1 MKKIFAALVS
11 FGILSASF
19 AQHPLGL
26 MVGDFN
32 SPYSYSLNPAL
43 SRTNPG
49 NRLYIN
55 WWGGSVNAE
64 NNFMSYNAPFRLGQ
78 WANGNYPEE
87 LVNTNGTLAFNQDWL
102 PTNLG
107 KDNWNLNYLNEVWGP
122 SIFFPLGSFGAMGFG
137 MKAVSGFS
145 INGLDADLGGIMRY
159 GMPQVNNK
167 VGQTINQ
174 NHFSMNTERYQE
186 WYMTFSGFNNTSKQ
200 HSWRWGVTTK
210 LLLGMGVGHL
220 GADDISFT
228 INSPTQVTINQ
239 MNARLLTSA
248 GNMRTLVRPFGGKFD
263 FVEGA
268 GAGMDVGVM
277 YEYRPNAGMK
287 RISNSM
293 CDREKSL
300 QYSWKWGASLTDL
313 GFISYWGRASEI
325 LSTGNQVWKID
336 PQIIQ
341 NGQYTQGDNKLDDL
355 HNRLFGD
362 LGANEEYEFL
372 SYSPVA
378 FNMQFDKRFFGGW
391 HLGAYWTHSLRQW
404 NSVGLRRASYLSVVP
419 RFQSEN
425 LEYGFPLT
433 LSHDY
438 TKQQVGAYVRMG
450 PVTIGSDN
458 LYGLSNYVANNN
470 YTGASFYFG
479 FRSKIGGCYNR
490 RDWYSFTQR
499 ETEYDTTYQY
509 DTVKIVVKKTINDT
523 TVVTER
529 NKVNP
534 EVAKISAEADK
545 LKADAIE
552 WKKREAQI
560 LADIKAKED
569 ELKKLKNS
577 PIPSPINNCDECKKQ
592 LTQAQIDVEKAK
604 ADLKNSY
611 EELGRVKA
619 QIAATEKKCDE
630 EKKKLQEANDRA
642 QAEILVWKGQKE
654 KADIEIVNL
663 KDQIKVTSS
672 GLSDKLL
679 SDCIAE
685 KTALQT
691 QLNEAKKCCTVTSV
705 LKLEVATLKN
715 EKLALENESLRNKA
729 QIEAL
734 KSQNSA
740 LGDRINLLENQKKK
754 CESDLALEKTKS
766 GSQIDATKAN
776 TDLINRI
783 NECDKQV
790 ALLKSEKSALE
801 LKIKNIESENKIC
814 QEKLTAASSKISAS
828 EDCTPFKTQN
838 AQLTAENEALKK
850 QIAQLTAEKKALSD
864 KINNTPLP
872 ASGEDCSPYKVK
884 IASLE
889 AQLAEAKKSSS
900 DITTLNAKIATLEA
914 QLAEAKKSSSDVTTL
929 NAKIASLEAQLAE
942 SKKSSSDVTALNA
955 KIVSLEAQLAEAKK
969 SSSDVTALN
978 AKIASLEAQ
987 LAEAKKSTTSAL
999 AQVSALQAE
1008 LKKCNDE
1015 KAAIQATASSS
1026 NNNAQLEAQI
1036 ADLQKQLASKN
1047 SEIQTLKSKLDECD
1061 NAKAQ
1066 IQASLN
1072 KCNQEKAK
1080 QTDEYEQLKAQIIQM
1095 DDDMGKLGEIIKK
1108 NNAEITRL
1116 KSEVSSLQAQ
1126 LKDCK
1131 SKIAPAPGD
1140 PEAN

>member
-11 FGILSASF
+11 FGILSTSI

-32 SPYSYSLNPAL
+32 SPYSFSLNPAL

-200 HSWRWGVTTK
+200 HSWRWGLTSK

-228 INSPTQVTINQ
+228 INSPTQLTINQ

-248 GNMRTLVRPFGGKFD
+248 GNMRTLINPFGGKFD
-263 FVEGA
+263 IVEGA

-287 RISNSM
+287 RLSNSM

-300 QYSWKWGASLTDL
+300 QYSWKWGASITDL

-336 PQIIQ
+336 PLIIQ

-378 FNMQFDKRFFGGW
+378 FNVQFDKRFFGGW

-545 LKADAIE
+545 LKKENDKLQQDKANCEKSKAQIALEKDNIQKELDKFKADAIE

-560 LADIKAKED
+560 LADIKAKEE

-577 PIPSPINNCDECKKQ
+577 PIPSPTNNCDECKKQ

-663 KDQIKVTSS
+663 KDQIKATSS

-691 QLNEAKKCCTVTSV
+691 QLNEAKKCCTETSV
-705 LKLEVATLKN
+705 LKLEIATLKN

-734 KSQNSA
+734 KSQNST

-776 TDLINRI
+776 TDLINKI
-783 NECDKQV
+783 NECDRQV
-790 ALLKSEKSALE
+790 ALLKSEKAALE
-801 LKIKNIESENKIC
+801 LKIKNLESENKIC

-828 EDCTPFKTQN
+828 EDCTPIKTQN

-850 QIAQLTAEKKALSD
+850 QVAQLTAEKKALSD

-884 IASLE
+884 IA
-889 AQLAEAKKSSS
+889 
-900 DITTLNAKIATLEA
+900 T
-914 QLAEAKKSSSDVTTL
+914 
-929 NAKIASLEAQLAE
+929 
-942 SKKSSSDVTALNA
+942 
-955 KIVSLEAQLAEAKK
+955 LEAQLAEAKK

-1047 SEIQTLKSKLDECD
+1047 SEIQTLKSKLDDCD

-1072 KCNQEKAK
+1072 QCNQEKAK
-1080 QTDEYEQLKAQIIQM
+1080 HTDEYEQLKAQIIQM

-1116 KSEVSSLQAQ
+1116 KSEVSSLQTQ

>member
-1 MKKIFAALVS
+1 MKKIFAALFS
-11 FGILSASF
+11 LGILSASF

-122 SIFFPLGSFGAMGFG
+122 SIFFPLGSVGAMGFG

-159 GMPQVNNK
+159 GMPQINNK

-186 WYMTFSGFNNTSKQ
+186 WYMTFSGFNNTSKR
-200 HSWRWGVTTK
+200 HSWRWGLTSK

-220 GADDISFT
+220 GADDISFR
-228 INSPTQVTINQ
+228 IDNSSQITINQ

-248 GNMRTLVRPFGGKFD
+248 GNMRTLINPFGGKFD

-287 RISNSM
+287 RLSNSM

-300 QYSWKWGASLTDL
+300 QYSWKWGASITDL

-341 NGQYTQGDNKLDDL
+341 NGQFTQGDNKLDDL

-458 LYGLSNYVANNN
+458 LYGLSNYIANNN

-490 RDWYSFTQR
+490 KDWYSFTQR

-509 DTVKIVVKKTINDT
+509 DTVKVVVKKTINDT

-545 LKADAIE
+545 LKKENDKLKQEKDNCDKSKAQITADAQRCKSEVDKLTAEAID

-569 ELKKLKNS
+569 EIKKLKNS

-619 QIAATEKKCDE
+619 QISATEKKCDE
-630 EKKKLQEANDRA
+630 EKKKLQDANDKA
-642 QAEILVWKGQKE
+642 QAEILAWKGQKE

-663 KDQIKVTSS
+663 KDQIKATSD
-672 GLSDKLL
+672 GITNKQLADLM
-679 SDCIAE
+679 AE

-691 QLNEAKKCCTVTSV
+691 QLNEAKKCCTEASA
-705 LKLEVATLKN
+705 LKLEVAILKN
-715 EKLALENESLRNKA
+715 EKLALENESNRNKA

-754 CESDLALEKTKS
+754 CESDLAAEKSKT
-766 GSQIDATKAN
+766 GSQIEATKDN
-776 TDLINRI
+776 TDLINKI
-783 NECDKQV
+783 NECDKLV
-790 ALLKSEKSALE
+790 AQLKSEKATLE
-801 LKIKNIESENKIC
+801 LKIKNLESDNKIC
-814 QEKLTAASSKISAS
+814 QEKLTAANSKIVAT
-828 EDCTPFKTQN
+828 EDCTPIKTKN

-850 QIAQLTAEKKALSD
+850 QVAQLTAEKKALSD
-864 KINNTPLP
+864 KLNNTPLP
-872 ASGEDCSPYKVK
+872 VSGEDCGPYKVK
-884 IASLE
+884 ITA
-889 AQLAEAKKSSS
+889 
-900 DITTLNAKIATLEA
+900 LEA
-914 QLAEAKKSSSDVTTL
+914 QLAEAKKSSSDVTAL
-929 NAKIASLEAQLAE
+929 NTKIA
-942 SKKSSSDVTALNA
+942 
-955 KIVSLEAQLAEAKK
+955 SLEAQLAEAKK

-978 AKIASLEAQ
+978 TKIASLEAQ
-987 LAEAKKSTTSAL
+987 LAEAKKSTTAAQ
-999 AQVSALQAE
+999 AQVTSLQADLKKCNEEKSALQAS
-1008 LKKCNDE
+1008 
-1015 KAAIQATASSS
+1015 ASSS

-1036 ADLQKQLASKN
+1036 AELQKQLTSKN

-1072 KCNQEKAK
+1072 QCNQEKTK
-1080 QTDEYEQLKAQIIQM
+1080 TLDEYEQLKAQIIQM

-1116 KSEVSSLQAQ
+1116 KSEVSTLQTQ
-1126 LKDCK
+1126 LKECK

>member
-1 MKKIFAALVS
+1 
-11 FGILSASF
+11 
-19 AQHPLGL
+19 
-26 MVGDFN
+26 
-32 SPYSYSLNPAL
+32 
-43 SRTNPG
+43 
-49 NRLYIN
+49 
-55 WWGGSVNAE
+55 
-64 NNFMSYNAPFRLGQ
+64 
-78 WANGNYPEE
+78 
-87 LVNTNGTLAFNQDWL
+87 
-102 PTNLG
+102 
-107 KDNWNLNYLNEVWGP
+107 
-122 SIFFPLGSFGAMGFG
+122 MGFG

-174 NHFSMNTERYQE
+174 NNFSMNTERYQE

-287 RISNSM
+287 RLSNSM

-336 PQIIQ
+336 PLIIQ

-545 LKADAIE
+545 LKKENDKLQQDKANCEKSKAQIALEKDNIQKELDKFKADAIE

-560 LADIKAKED
+560 LADIKAKEE

-577 PIPSPINNCDECKKQ
+577 PIPSPTNNCDECKKQ
-592 LTQAQIDVEKAK
+592 LIQAQIDVEKAK

-663 KDQIKVTSS
+663 KDQIKATSS

-691 QLNEAKKCCTVTSV
+691 QLNEAKKCCTETSV

-790 ALLKSEKSALE
+790 ALLKSEKAALE
-801 LKIKNIESENKIC
+801 LKIKNLESENKIC

-828 EDCTPFKTQN
+828 EDCTPIKTQN

-850 QIAQLTAEKKALSD
+850 QVAQLTAEKKALSD

-900 DITTLNAKIATLEA
+900 D
-914 QLAEAKKSSSDVTTL
+914 
-929 NAKIASLEAQLAE
+929 
-942 SKKSSSDVTALNA
+942 VTALNA
-955 KIVSLEAQLAEAKK
+955 KIASLEAQLAEAKK

-1072 KCNQEKAK
+1072 QCNQEKAK